1 MRILNVDEFGVDN
14 IVVLDAA
21 DPVPGDGEVMIK
33 ADAATINPVDYA
45 IVTGA
50 AVPRF
55 PADARSPYT
64 PGWDVVGT
72 VVAIGSGVAGS
83 LLGQRVLGFTVW
95 FVSGRGTHASLVTL
109 PLSDVTPVPD
119 VLPSVQLTTVG
130 LNGLTAWRA
139 IDEIDPQPGEVL
151 AITGAA
157 GAIGGFATQLALARG
172 VDVVAIVRM
181 KDQAVAQSLGATY
194 VVDGD
199 TDDLRSSVIGAVG
212 RAADAM
218 LDTAT
223 LKEAALNVVVDGGRY
238 VTLTET
244 PAPARGI
251 TVTRAYGRMDQRGLR
266 KLVEM
271 ASAGQLRTPVARTFP
286 IEAAKQAYEAFAA
299 GVPRGRVVLT
309 FE

>member
-1 MRILNVDEFGVDN
+1 
-14 IVVLDAA
+14 
-21 DPVPGDGEVMIK
+21 
-33 ADAATINPVDYA
+33 
-45 IVTGA
+45 
-50 AVPRF
+50 
-55 PADARSPYT
+55 
-64 PGWDVVGT
+64 
-72 VVAIGSGVAGS
+72 
-83 LLGQRVLGFTVW
+83 
-95 FVSGRGTHASLVTL
+95 
-109 PLSDVTPVPD
+109 
-119 VLPSVQLTTVG
+119 
-130 LNGLTAWRA
+130 
-139 IDEIDPQPGEVL
+139 
-151 AITGAA
+151 
-157 GAIGGFATQLALARG
+157 
-172 VDVVAIVRM
+172 M

-286 IEAAKQAYEAFAA
+286 IEAAKQAYETFAA